1 MKIAKIVPVH
11 KSGSLSSFDNYRP
24 ISVPPVLSKVI
35 EKLVQ
40 RQLMEFLEKN
50 KLLSKFQFGFRP
62 RLSTELAATLLLDE
76 IRKSVDQ
83 GKLVGATFID
93 LSKAFDTISHSNL
106 LQKLPQYGIK
116 DGELSWFTDYL
127 FHRSAA
133 VRYGKSSSKP
143 SDIQTGVPQ
152 GSILGPLLFIIFFN
166 DITDV
171 IEGARVVKYADDT
184 VIYVADKDMN
194 VIKTKLSND
203 MDSIA
208 DWFDENGL
216 IINLKKG
223 KTESLLFGTSQ
234 RIAKQSESLDVMYR
248 GSKIL
253 STKQYKYLGVE
264 IDSTLNLNTHFE
276 KCFKRASS
284 RLRLLAKIRDSLD
297 LTAAKAV
304 YDSMILPTFTYC
316 GVLQLKLTSTQ
327 VKRLSSFHDRCLR
340 IINGHSKNPTA
351 IQSVVNAKN
360 IRACKLVR
368 KCLDNDICENF
379 QGYFELQKHKTKTR
393 NSQCLIRLPSIKIE
407 YARKSF
413 HFMGAKLYNEL
424 PIEIRKTESFNH
436 YEELLKK
443 NFS

>member
-1 MKIAKIVPVH
+1 MTKIDY
-11 KSGSLSSFDNYRP
+11 F
-24 ISVPPVLSKVI
+24 
-35 EKLVQ
+35 
-40 RQLMEFLEKN
+40 
-50 KLLSKFQFGFRP
+50 SKFQFGFRP
-62 RLSTELAATLLLDE
+62 KLSTEFAATLLLDE

-106 LQKLPQYGIK
+106 LQKFPKYGIK
-116 DGELSWFTDYL
+116 EGELSWFTDYL

-133 VRYGKSSSKP
+133 VSYGKSSSKIA
-143 SDIQTGVPQ
+143 DIQTGVPQ
-152 GSILGPLLFIIFFN
+152 GSILGPLLFILFFN

-171 IEGARVVKYADDT
+171 IVGTRIVKYADDT
-184 VIYVADKDMN
+184 VIYAADKDLK

-203 MDSIA
+203 MESIA

-223 KTESLLFGTSQ
+223 KTESLLFGTPQ
-234 RIAKQSESLDVMYR
+234 RIAKQNETLDVMYR
-248 GSKIL
+248 DSKIL
-253 STKQYKYLGVE
+253 NTKQYKYLGIE

-297 LTAAKAV
+297 LTSAKAV
-304 YDSMILPTFTYC
+304 YDSMILPTFTHC

-327 VKRLSSFHDRCLR
+327 AKRLTSFHDRCLK
-340 IINGHSKNPTA
+340 IINGNSKNPIA
-351 IQSVVNAKN
+351 IQSVANAKGT
-360 IRACKLVR
+360 RACKLVR

-379 QGYFELQKHKTKTR
+379 QGYFELQQHKIQTR
-393 NSQCLIRLPSIKIE
+393 NSECLIRLPCIKTE
-407 YARKSF
+407 YARKLF

-424 PIEIRKTESFNH
+424 PIDVRKTESFKQ

-443 NFS
+443 HFS